1 MVEDAGVMIEN
12 QRLQKEKATLR
23 KSAADFPYTGELTSM
38 GCPSM
43 NLYWPLEYLTLDE
56 LHQWLDFVA
65 DEFPDVTELK
75 QIGTTAEDR
84 PIMGLH
90 LGDKN
95 NNSDKKKIFMGEY
108 LLLFHVFI
116 CI

>member
-1 MVEDAGVMIEN
+1 M
-12 QRLQKEKATLR
+12 
-23 KSAADFPYTGELTSM
+23 
-38 GCPSM
+38 
-43 NLYWPLEYLTLDE
+43 TLDE

-95 NNSDKKKIFMGEY
+95 NNSDKKKIFMGEFLFSFNY
-108 LLLFHVFI
+108 LYGAQIVVSTQGSGLHQPLVDISSMKFCKQTPIQTMKSNQACHTMLMI
-116 CI
+116 